1 MKETDSFDAW
11 ATSWRARFEEVA
23 DRALPMRDG
32 PLADLHDAM
41 RYAVLDGGKRVRA
54 LFAYAAGEVTRAEAS
69 RADKAALAVEYVHA
83 YSLVHDD
90 LPCMDNDLLRRGKPT
105 CHVKY
110 GVAQA
115 MLAGD
120 ALQPEAF
127 KQLVSPDLPAR
138 TSVALVTELATAS
151 GVMGMCGGQM
161 IDLQHVGRTMD
172 IELLR
177 TMHAMKTGAL
187 IRAAV
192 RMGAMCGDAETFGA
206 VDADLTVYADRMGL
220 AFQIVDDI
228 LDVTADTATLGK
240 TAGKDEATC
249 KPTYVSILG
258 LDKARE
264 LAKRC
269 LDDARQA
276 LERIE
281 RDGRCAPGATRALVW
296 MADYVVGR
304 NY

>member
-1 MKETDSFDAW
+1 MKEKESFDAW
-11 ATSWRARFEEVA
+11 ANAWRVRFEEA
-23 DRALPMRDG
+23 AERALPLKSG
-32 PLADLHDAM
+32 PLAGLQEAM

-54 LFAYAAGEVTRAEAS
+54 LLAYAAGEVTGADPS
-69 RADKAALAVEYVHA
+69 HTDKAALAVEFVHA

-127 KQLVSPDLPAR
+127 KQLVSPELGAQ
-138 TSVALVTELATAS
+138 TSVALVAELTLAS
-151 GVMGMCGGQM
+151 GADGMCGGQM
-161 IDLQHVGRTMD
+161 IDLQHVGQTMD
-172 IELLR
+172 IDLLR
-177 TMHAMKTGAL
+177 MMHAMKTGAL
-187 IRAAV
+187 IRSAV
-192 RMGAMCGDAETFGA
+192 RMGAMCGDPRVFASL
-206 VDADLTVYADRMGL
+206 DADLTVYADRMGL

-269 LDDARQA
+269 LDEALEA

-281 RDGRCAPGATRALVW
+281 ASGVCASGATRALAW
-296 MADYVVGR
+296 MADYVIGR